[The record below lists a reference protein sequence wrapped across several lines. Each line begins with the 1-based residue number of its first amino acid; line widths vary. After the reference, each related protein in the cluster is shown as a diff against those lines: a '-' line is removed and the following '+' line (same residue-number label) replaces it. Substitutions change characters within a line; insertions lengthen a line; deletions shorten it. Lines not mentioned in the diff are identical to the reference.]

1 MRIFVGNLP
10 FSTDDEELREV
21 FSNHGQVTDAK
32 VIMDRDDRS
41 RSRGFG
47 FVEMPNNDEAT
58 KAIAAMDGSELHGR
72 SINVN
77 EARQREDR
85 GGDRR
90 RSRR

>member
-21 FSNHGQVTDAK
+21 FSNHGNVTDAK
-32 VIMDRDDRS
+32 VIMDRDDRT

-47 FVEMPNNDEAT
+47 FVEMPNNDEAQA
-58 KAIAAMDGSELHGR
+58 AIQSLDGSDLHGR
-72 SINVN
+72 NINVN

-85 GGDRR
+85 NNNRR
-90 RSRR
+90 RR